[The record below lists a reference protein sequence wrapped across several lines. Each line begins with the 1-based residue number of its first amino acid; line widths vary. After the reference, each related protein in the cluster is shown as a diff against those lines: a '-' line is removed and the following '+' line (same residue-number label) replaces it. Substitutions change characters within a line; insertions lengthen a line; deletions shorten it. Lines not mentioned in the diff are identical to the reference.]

1 MNKDSRSE
9 QSASTEEH
17 QMPVPPAGP
26 TDHGGKG
33 GMATREVAP
42 DVAEPDVPKQPG

>member
-1 MNKDSRSE
+1 MNNDSRTDRPSI
-9 QSASTEEH
+9 TEED
-17 QMPVPPAGP
+17 QTPAPPAGP

-42 DVAEPDVPKQPG
+42 DIAEPDEPTQPG